1 MKQTPL
7 ILSILALVGV
17 AALGIFQLTGNGN
30 GKKKA
35 APAEAVETSAKEGAI
50 VWFDLDRVIDEYD
63 MANDL
68 RSVVETKVQSIQQEI
83 NRRGN
88 KLQSDAKK
96 FQSDLDKGIL
106 IRSVAEQRNAKLQEQ
121 QNSFNNFAAQKQ
133 QEIAEEQQVLMNQIG
148 DAIKTFLDKFNEEH
162 KFAMIIANQG
172 MVLPAPVAVGDPEL
186 DVTDAIIAGLNEE
199 YVKSKNKGTET
210 TSETPAVTEGSE
222 ETTKGE

>member
-7 ILSILALVGV
+7 ILSILALVAV
-17 AALGIFQLTGNGN
+17 AALGIIQLTGNSN
-30 GKKKA
+30 GKKKVA
-35 APAEAVETSAKEGAI
+35 SAEVVETSAQEGAI
-50 VWFDLDRVIDEYD
+50 VWFDLDRVVDEYD

-68 RSVVETKVQSIQQEI
+68 RSVVETKIQGIQEEI

-88 KLQSDAKK
+88 KLQNDAKK

-106 IRSVAEQRNAKLQEQ
+106 IRSVAEQRNAKLQQ
-121 QNSFNNFAAQKQ
+121 DQNNFNNYAAQKQ

-199 YVKSKNKGTET
+199 YVKSKNKSSDTASPAAAETE
-210 TSETPAVTEGSE
+210 ED
-222 ETTKGE
+222 TTKAE